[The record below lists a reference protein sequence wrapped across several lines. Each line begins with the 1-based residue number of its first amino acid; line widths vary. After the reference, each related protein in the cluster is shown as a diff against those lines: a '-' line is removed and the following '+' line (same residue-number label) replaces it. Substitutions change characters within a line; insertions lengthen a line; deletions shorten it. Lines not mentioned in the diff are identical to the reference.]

1 MVRIIT
7 YIKHLFANRTQQEH
21 YIHILSQMNLWEVD
35 LLTLSDEI
43 YLFQFLIDNNV
54 LTLNDSFNN
63 GAYDKRARILSRF
76 GAITWLV

>member
-7 YIKHLFANRTQQEH
+7 YIKHLFANRAQQEH
-21 YIHILSQMNLWEVD
+21 YIHILRQMNLWEVD

-43 YLFQFLIDNNV
+43 YLFQFLIDKNV

-63 GAYDKRARILSRF
+63 GRMINAQEYYQGLEPLH
-76 GAITWLV
+76 G

>member
-63 GAYDKRARILSRF
+63 GRMINTQEYYQGLEPLH
-76 GAITWLV
+76 G